1 MSLPGRPTLNLL
13 ARLDRAPAGPALAVG
28 GGHPSGQH
36 PDPAVAPALWP
47 TQAAATRPAVRR
59 WTTPMGLAAWLLLAS
74 FGVAAQAPQEA
85 PPVAASQPD
94 GVALEA
100 ASAPASAGASTE
112 AGAGSSADAGA
123 SAQAGV
129 PGADPGASAPL
140 EPPAEP
146 AGPATAASATP
157 SVAQQAA
164 SAPPAAHPALQQ
176 ADLVQPRAFGHVIG
190 DVLTQR
196 VRLAEGAP
204 PPQGRALPPAGRVGT
219 WFDRRA
225 PRLER
230 DDEGRDWVVIEHQVV
245 NAPTALTT
253 ATLPAWAPLGL
264 PAWPVSVG
272 PLTPSEP
279 DGRGALLALR
289 PDRDVTLPSPAPAER
304 LLRNSLVAL
313 AAVLAA
319 WAGWWAWR
327 NAREAVRLPF
337 AQAERELAR
346 LGRGAGGSPLAARP
360 EAWKVVHKALNAQA
374 GRVLPHTE
382 LPQLL
387 AEQPKLQPLR
397 GQLEAFFVQSGARF
411 FHTGGPD
418 DAASAFPLA
427 ELVRSLR
434 RIEKAH

>member
-1 MSLPGRPTLNLL
+1 MSLPGRPTLDHLL
-13 ARLDRAPAGPALAVG
+13 AQFDPAPAGPGCAAG
-28 GGHPSGQH
+28 SAHASGQ
-36 PDPAVAPALWP
+36 PPNPAVARAPRP
-47 TQAAATRPAVRR
+47 TRATTTRLAAWR
-59 WTTPMGLAAWLLLAS
+59 WTSRMGLAAWLALAS
-74 FGVAAQAPQEA
+74 LGVAAQAPQEA

-94 GVALEA
+94 GASLEA
-100 ASAPASAGASTE
+100 ASAPAPAGASAE
-112 AGAGSSADAGA
+112 AGAGAAPDAAA
-123 SAQAGV
+123 SGEASV

-140 EPPAEP
+140 EPAS
-146 AGPATAASATP
+146 PATVASPAP
-157 SVAQQAA
+157 SAAQQAA
-164 SAPPAAHPALQQ
+164 SAPPAAHASLQQ

-204 PPQGRALPPAGRVGT
+204 PPQARALPPAGRVGT

-245 NAPTALTT
+245 NAPAALTT
-253 ATLPAWAPLGL
+253 AALPAWAPLGL

-279 DGRGALLALR
+279 VGRGALLALR
-289 PDRDVTLPSPAPAER
+289 PDRDVALPSPAPAER
-304 LLRNSLVAL
+304 LLRSSLVAL

-346 LGRGAGGSPLAARP
+346 LGRGAGGAPLAARP

-374 GRVLPHTE
+374 GRVLPHNE

-387 AEQPKLQPLR
+387 VEQPKLQPLR